1 MESLCHR
8 HSYCSRFLYTVVPSE
23 MYASDTLDTL
33 LYALVE
39 DLERLYKEGLEVTC
53 QITMDPTDLI
63 APIPSSILN

>member
-1 MESLCHR
+1 
-8 HSYCSRFLYTVVPSE
+8 